1 MDFPVISAKG
11 ACHTFASEVVK
22 KEKTMRN
29 EILKNRQ
36 HDPRINYRGSS
47 ASRLDNL
54 TDAVFGIAITLLI
67 FNLSNP
73 NSFEDLLTF
82 TKTLPAFLIS
92 ISFIILIWSEHLD
105 FSEVY
110 AFQDT
115 RLTILN
121 TVFIALVIFYVYP
134 LRFLT
139 LFFTNFFFRTDVA
152 VNIRGD
158 QVPYLM
164 IYYGFAAF
172 ALYFIL
178 YLLYHRAYDLKKEL
192 GLNPFEEFYTSSQKR
207 RLLIMFS
214 VPLLSILITVI
225 INQFSFIWASVF
237 GGITYFLY
245 TPLMIWWH
253 RGFLNKS
260 KEFGHV

>member
-1 MDFPVISAKG
+1 
-11 ACHTFASEVVK
+11 
-22 KEKTMRN
+22 MRS
-29 EILKNRQ
+29 EILKNKYR
-36 HDPRINYRGSS
+36 DSRIAYRGEN

-92 ISFIILIWSEHLD
+92 ISFIVLIWNEHLT
-105 FSEVY
+105 FSEIY
-110 AFQDT
+110 TLKDI

-121 TVFIALVIFYVYP
+121 TIFIALVIFYVYP

-139 LFFTNFFFRTDVA
+139 LFLTNFFFHTEIDVHIKG
-152 VNIRGD
+152 N

-164 IYYGFAAF
+164 IYYGFIVF
-172 ALYFIL
+172 ALYFVL
-178 YLLYHRAYDLKKEL
+178 YLFYYRALNLKNKL
-192 GLNPFEEFYTSSQKR
+192 SLNFYEEFYTSSQKS

-214 VPLLSILITVI
+214 VPLLSIVLILFF
-225 INQFSFIWASVF
+225 NQYSFVWASVL
-237 GGITYFLY
+237 GGVIYCLY
-245 TPLMIWWH
+245 SPLIILWYI
-253 RGFLNKS
+253 RFKRKS
-260 KEFGHV
+260 KEFENV

>member
-1 MDFPVISAKG
+1 L
-11 ACHTFASEVVK
+11 ASLREFVN
-22 KEKTMRN
+22 MRN
-29 EILKNRQ
+29 EILKSRQ

-73 NSFEDLLTF
+73 NSFADLLTF

-92 ISFIILIWSEHLD
+92 ISFIVLIWNEHLD

-139 LFFTNFFFRTDVA
+139 LFLTNFFFSTDIA
-152 VNIRGD
+152 VSIRGD

-164 IYYGFAAF
+164 MYYGFVAF

-178 YLLYHRAYDLKKEL
+178 YLLYHRANALKNEL
-192 GLNPFEEFYTSSQKR
+192 DLNPFEVFYTSSQKK
-207 RLLIMFS
+207 RLLILFS
-214 VPLLSILITVI
+214 VPLLSIFVTVA
-225 INQFSFIWASVF
+225 INQFSFVWASVF

-253 RGFLNKS
+253 RDFLKKS